1 MYRRQ
6 ALSRLASAGAVLA
19 LAGVATRGRAQEPGS
34 RSRERIVA
42 LVRTQSGADP
52 KARPTQKI
60 EPFVM
65 KTETAEA
72 ALAAPIFDHFVG
84 DLHLRYVFDDPKFMI
99 ALRGHDLKRLDVT
112 RDELPTLAAS
122 NFRRLYPKLTVIQ
135 PTPGLGVVTQGGELE
150 PTVMLDGLFWEQ
162 QTAALGGQVIAAV
175 PSRNEVVFT
184 RREPKQNVELLKHL
198 VMQQYENARERALSR
213 TVFAWRYFRW
223 EVVA

>member
-1 MYRRQ
+1 MNRRR
-6 ALSRLASAGAVLA
+6 ALSGFAAGGALLA
-19 LAGVATRGRAQEPGS
+19 LGGVATRGEAQESAS

-60 EPFVM
+60 EPVVM
-65 KTETAEA
+65 KAETPEA

-99 ALRGHDLKRLDVT
+99 ALRGHDLKRLGVT
-112 RDELPTLAAS
+112 REELPTLAVS

-135 PTPGLGVVTQGGELE
+135 PTPGLGVVTEGGELE

-162 QTAALGGQVIAAV
+162 QTAALGGQLIAAV

-198 VMQQYENARERALSR
+198 VVQQYDNAQARALSR

-223 EVVA
+223 EVIA